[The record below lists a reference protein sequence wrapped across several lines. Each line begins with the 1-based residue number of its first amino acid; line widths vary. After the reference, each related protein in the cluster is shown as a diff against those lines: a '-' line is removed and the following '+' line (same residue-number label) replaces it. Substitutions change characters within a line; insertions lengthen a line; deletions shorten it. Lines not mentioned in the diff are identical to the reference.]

1 MQKIHVDCEKISADE
16 LAKEVGALS
25 GKDLELNI
33 EKYVRNLLK
42 LFDGNYPFTYFG
54 AEVDFGGYVECCKY
68 WLKSNSKSMTLW
80 MAFWFDSDD
89 YYSQE
94 FINLTDIS
102 STVLSKISASKIT
115 AYYLYMFFL
124 LNYYA
129 LKSFSRTPNR
139 KYDKRELP
147 TGEPL
152 NKTKISLH
160 KGVEVFFDDSAD
172 SALRN
177 YTRRTE
183 AWDVRGHYRHY
194 KNGKTVFINGYSK
207 GKGDKIQT
215 LFTI

>member
-25 GKDLELNI
+25 EKDLKLNI

-42 LFDGNYPFTYFG
+42 LFNGNYPFTYFG

-80 MAFWFDSDD
+80 MAFCFDSDD
-89 YYSQE
+89 YYSQD

-102 STVLSKISASKIT
+102 STVLSKIS

-139 KYDKRELP
+139 KYDKRKLP

-160 KGVEVFFDDSAD
+160 KGVEVFFDEPTESE
-172 SALRN
+172 LRN

-183 AWDVRGHYRHY
+183 AWEVRGHYRHY
-194 KNGKTVFINGYSK
+194 KSGKVVFIKGFSK
-207 GKGDKIQT
+207 GKGTKTQTVFKI
-215 LFTI
+215 